1 MKNYK
6 EIFEWI
12 KPIAFIVAATFLVNL
27 SVGIVAIKGDSMI
40 PTLNDR
46 DYFLIN
52 KLSYI
57 KDSPSRFDI
66 VVFRSNLI
74 DVNGEKKRLI
84 KRVIG
89 LPDEKISIKDGIIYV
104 DNIPIDEKYLLRNF
118 TSKDMELIV
127 PEGKFFVMGD
137 NRDIS
142 FDSRDQRVGCIDIE
156 EIYGKLWIKIFP
168 L

>member
-12 KPIAFIVAATFLVNL
+12 KPIAFIVAVTFLLNL
-27 SVGIVAIKGDSMI
+27 SVGIVSIKGDSMK
-40 PTLNDR
+40 PTLSDK

-52 KLSYI
+52 KLAYI
-57 KDSPSRFDI
+57 KESPNRFDI
-66 VVFRSNLI
+66 VVFKSNLV
-74 DVNGEKKRLI
+74 DVHGEKKRLI

-89 LPDEKISIKDGIIYV
+89 LPNEKINIKDGIVYV
-104 DNIPIDEKYLLRNF
+104 DDISLEEKYLAENF
-118 TSKDMELIV
+118 IDKDMEIVV

-137 NRDIS
+137 NREVS
-142 FDSRDQRVGCIDIE
+142 FDSRNERVGCIDME
-156 EIYGKLWIKIFP
+156 EIYGKLLIKIFP